1 MDLRLGINLLIFCK
15 GRAEIANLSGDHVD
29 SVRQGQFDPEGG
41 SAPYLR
47 LKFYPTVMQLHKSK
61 CIGQSDAG
69 TATDDD
75 DASIAKGLGRH
86 GELL

>member
-1 MDLRLGINLLIFCK
+1 MELRLGIYLFIFCK

-47 LKFYPTVMQLHKSK
+47 LKFYLTVVRLHKSK
-61 CIGQSDAG
+61 GVGESDTG
-69 TATDDD
+69 T
-75 DASIAKGLGRH
+75 SWPGGKKQL
-86 GELL
+86 EYLLLIL